1 MARLIR
7 RYVRNIIYRLNFES
21 QPNWTIYN
29 FKSEE
34 ILVFTIFAV
43 HRRGYRFFEPS
54 PWCEFEN
61 MQNIFHKLVL
71 RKKIRKFR
79 NSVQKSEGMR
89 IIF

>member
-7 RYVRNIIYRLNFES
+7 KFVRNVIYYLNFES
-21 QPNWTIYN
+21 QSSWKVYN

-43 HRRGYRFFEPS
+43 HRRSYQFFEPR

-61 MQNIFHKLVL
+61 MQNIFHKEVPGDP
-71 RKKIRKFR
+71 KV
-79 NSVQKSEGMR
+79 VQP
-89 IIF
+89 